1 MTDHPPARAGVP
13 AIEMTGVAVA
23 ALRDPDRTVAEGV
36 NWSVNA
42 GDYWV
47 VAGLHGSGKSD
58 FLMLTG
64 GLMAPRQGCYR
75 FYGEEMPIFD
85 ETRLSERLRLGL
97 VFEGGQLFNHLTV
110 AENVALPLR
119 YHHDLSRS
127 EAAAAVS
134 ELLEGTELGPWA
146 ESTPG
151 ALGRSWHKRAGLARA
166 LALKPEVLLVDNPL
180 AGLDPR
186 HVNWWLGFLDQ
197 LSKGHSLMQGRPV
210 TLVVTTADLHPWKGH
225 ARQFATLRNRRFAVL
240 GTWEQFKDAS
250 AELVRELLTDRTQ
263 TE

>member
-1 MTDHPPARAGVP
+1 MTNQPSAQLGVP
-13 AIEMTGVAVA
+13 AIEMTGVAVS
-23 ALRDPDRTVAEGV
+23 ALRDPDTMVAEGINWTV
-36 NWSVNA
+36 NV

-64 GLMAPRQGCYR
+64 GLMAPRQGRYR
-75 FYGEEMPIFD
+75 FFGEEMPIF
-85 ETRLSERLRLGL
+85 EERRLKERLRLGV
-97 VFEGGQLFNHLTV
+97 VFDGGQLFNHLTV

-119 YHHDLSRS
+119 YHHNLSQG

-134 ELLEGTELGPWA
+134 ELLECTELTPWA
-146 ESTPG
+146 EETPG
-151 ALGRSWHKRAGLARA
+151 ALGRGWQKRAGLARA

-186 HVNWWLGFLDQ
+186 HVQWWLAFLDQ
-197 LSKGHSLMQGRPV
+197 LAQGYRLMGGRPV
-210 TLVVTTADLHPWKGH
+210 TLVVATSDAHPWKGH
-225 ARQFATLRNRRFAVL
+225 ARQFASLRHRGFEVL
-240 GTWEQFKDAS
+240 GAWDQLEAAS
-250 AELVRELLTDRTQ
+250 TELAQELLTEPRQ